1 MISLKKKLH
10 NIFHRSI
17 SMSKLP
23 RSNGSSDMLFRD
35 YLIKYLRSQ
44 DGATMSRSFS
54 NSITA
59 AIHIVEGL
67 GNYHMYEIDKTLLR
81 GFMNG
86 FAKKK
91 YVIGKGEKSRSEYYS
106 QSMIHKVYILLRVA
120 IKEAADDDGGHL
132 ISMDYMSNIKEPRS
146 KRPVK
151 PDPKALTDFEIK
163 MLTNIVSE
171 NRMILVWVSIL
182 LYTGVRPS
190 EALALK
196 FTDIDYDNK
205 IIHIVRTLSKEE
217 YIDVDSFSQKKPS
230 KPIITDLKNVTD
242 SNRINYQRRT
252 LKVGDV
258 LLLALKRWE
267 FYVKGN
273 KRLMEMKRKE
283 GTEEYLFC
291 GSYGQLWLYNDYRQV
306 YERLLKKHG
315 LSASEYNLYRYRHN
329 CCTRL
334 LRMGIDIKTVQLI
347 LGDNSSSMV
356 MRVYANLDKSDVL
369 KGSGDYSE
377 NMDLILGIAQREIS

>member
-1 MISLKKKLH
+1 
-10 NIFHRSI
+10 
-17 SMSKLP
+17 
-23 RSNGSSDMLFRD
+23 MLFKD
-35 YLIKYLRSQ
+35 YLVKFLRSQ
-44 DGATMSRSFS
+44 DGATMTRSFS
-54 NSITA
+54 ISVTA
-59 AIHIVEGL
+59 AAHIIEGL

-81 GFMNG
+81 EFING

-91 YVIGKGEKSRSEYYS
+91 YVIGKEEKRRSEYYS
-106 QSMIHKVYILLRVA
+106 QSMIHKVYVLLHVV
-120 IKEAADDDGGHL
+120 IKEAADEDGGHL
-132 ISMDYMSNIKEPRS
+132 IPMDYMANIKEPRS
-146 KRPVK
+146 KKAIK
-151 PDPKALTDFEIK
+151 PSPKSLTDEEIK
-163 MLTNIVSE
+163 MLINVISE
-171 NRMILVWVSIL
+171 NMMILVWVCIL

-217 YIDVDSFSQKKPS
+217 YIDVNSLSKKKPS

-242 SNRINYQRRT
+242 SNKINYQRRA
-252 LKVGDV
+252 LRVGDV
-258 LLLALKRWE
+258 LLLILKRWE
-267 FYVKGN
+267 SYVKGN

-291 GSYGQLWLYNDYRQV
+291 GSYGQLWLYSDYRQV
-306 YERLLKKHG
+306 YERILKKNR

-334 LRMGIDIKTVQLI
+334 LRMGVDIKTVQLI

-377 NMDLILGIAQREIS
+377 NMDLILGIASA